1 MFMKYYKKIEIDFY
15 DEIINDTLNY
25 LKNHKPDIYNREIN
39 ATYYIL
45 DLAEFKKF
53 CPKIDLAFARYG
65 IVCDFAVAFV
75 MKTNGDSPLHID
87 NYARGDARIN
97 LPILN
102 TKGTHTRFYT
112 GGIFREIINP
122 ITKIPALSLKA
133 PAGLKRVDSVE
144 IDQATV
150 IRVNEPH
157 DISMDMFNSPRITL
171 SLGFDK
177 DPVFLLED

>member
-1 MFMKYYKKIEIDFY
+1 MKYYKKIEIDFY
-15 DEIINDTLNY
+15 NEVVSDTLNY
-25 LKNHKPDIYNREIN
+25 LKNQKPDIYNRKIN

-45 DLAEFKKF
+45 DINEFKEF
-53 CPKIDLAFARYG
+53 CPKLDLAFSRYG

-75 MKTNGDSPLHID
+75 MKTNSNSPLHID
-87 NYARGDARIN
+87 NYSKGDARIN

-112 GGIFREIINP
+112 GGTFREIVNP
-122 ITKIPALSLKA
+122 ITKVPALSLKNID
-133 PAGLKRVDSVE
+133 GLKRVDSVE

-157 DISMDMFNSPRITL
+157 DILMDTNNSPRITL
-171 SLGFDK
+171 TLGFDK